1 MKQAGIRSP
10 SFLIPAHFIRFS
22 SSHPSIHH
30 LNQSHVNYQVFCVIC
45 IQIQLL
51 RFYSL
56 LHSVLSYFF
65 SKRLTPAQATPM
77 PDIVIAVFVS
87 NSPSIDRTVTA
98 IPIAI
103 QTARRISEIIFPLSA
118 FSSVWAL
125 SVLICISSSVVIP
138 KISAS
143 FGIVLTYGL
152 VPGRITLNR
161 PASPAEFFTPVLLSH
176 E

>member
-1 MKQAGIRSP
+1 MSSASRYNFYASIPCYIASSP
-10 SFLIPAHFIRFS
+10 ISFQKADSCTGNTYAWHCYCS
-22 SSHPSIHH
+22 
-30 LNQSHVNYQVFCVIC
+30 VC
-45 IQIQLL
+45 IQ
-51 RFYSL
+51 F
-56 LHSVLSYFF
+56 
-65 SKRLTPAQATPM
+65 AQYRQN
-77 PDIVIAVFVS
+77 S
-87 NSPSIDRTVTA
+87 NCYPHCNTDC
-98 IPIAI
+98 
-103 QTARRISEIIFPLSA
+103 RRISEIIFPLSA